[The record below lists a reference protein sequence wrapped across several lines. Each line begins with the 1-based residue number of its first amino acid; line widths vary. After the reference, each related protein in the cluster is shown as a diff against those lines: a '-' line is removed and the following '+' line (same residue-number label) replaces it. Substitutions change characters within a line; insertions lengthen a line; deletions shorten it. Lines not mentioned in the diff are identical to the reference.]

1 MSYAFREALN
11 ALRRTPGLTFLSA
24 LMIALSL
31 LVIGLFGLVTSNIQ
45 TGLNDLESRVEVVA
59 FLRDDADY
67 NAVRMAQQDL
77 SRLPQVREIRYISR
91 AQALELAKQE
101 LPEFR
106 SVFGGLDQ
114 NPLPASLEIALK
126 PGQRGP
132 EVVKRVADRAGVY
145 PFVEQVSYGQDWLG
159 TVYFLRKAA
168 AAASLVLGIAFAI
181 VAALI
186 IGAAVRMAIFA
197 RRDEI
202 IIMRLVGATDAF
214 VRRPFLIEGFG
225 TGLVG
230 SILAVLGTYFIFRAL
245 SPGVF
250 VMKWLPDLWIIG
262 IIISGTVLGSLASA
276 VAVRR
281 HLREIA

>member
-1 MSYAFREALN
+1 MPYALSEAFN
-11 ALRRTPGLTFLSA
+11 AFKRTPGLTIISA
-24 LMIALSL
+24 LMIGLSL

-45 TGLNDLESRVEVVA
+45 SGLNDLEARVEIVA
-59 FLRDDADY
+59 FIRDNADY
-67 NAVRMAQQDL
+67 NAVRIAQQEL
-77 SRLPQVREIRYISR
+77 ARLPQVREVRYISR

-106 SVFGGLDQ
+106 TVFAGLDQ

-126 PGQRGP
+126 PGQRSA
-132 EVVKRVADRAGVY
+132 EAVKRVADRAAVY

-159 TVYFLRKAA
+159 TVYLLRRAA
-168 AAASLVLGIAFAI
+168 TAASLVLGVAFAI

-202 IIMRLVGATDAF
+202 VIMRLVGATDGF
-214 VRRPFLIEGFG
+214 VRRPFLVEGIV
-225 TGLVG
+225 TGMLGAV
-230 SILAVLGTYFIFRAL
+230 LAVLATWSIYRAL
-245 SPGVF
+245 SPGMF
-250 VMKWLPDLWIIG
+250 TMKWLPDMWVLG
-262 IIISGTVLGSLASA
+262 IIAAGTILGSLASA

-281 HLREIA
+281 HLREI